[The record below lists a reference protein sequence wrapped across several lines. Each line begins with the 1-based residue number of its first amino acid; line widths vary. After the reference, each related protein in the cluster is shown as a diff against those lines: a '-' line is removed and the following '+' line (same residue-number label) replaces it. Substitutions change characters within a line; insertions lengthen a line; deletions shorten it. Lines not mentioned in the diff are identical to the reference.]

1 MLTAWLTGITGVI
14 ALGVLLEILLPEG
27 QTGKYVKGAFSLLVI
42 LVIVSPLPTVFGA
55 LKEWQP
61 DYSDIAPDD
70 AFLDETRESF
80 ALACGERAE
89 GVLADEGYESEVYIT
104 ITEGSMSE
112 FDEIAV
118 ILSVGS
124 ISAEEENRVLAE
136 AARIVAEAL
145 GADPGVVSVTV
156 KEVG

>member
-1 MLTAWLTGITGVI
+1 M
-14 ALGVLLEILLPEG
+14 
-27 QTGKYVKGAFSLLVI
+27 
-42 LVIVSPLPTVFGA
+42 
-55 LKEWQP
+55 KEWQP

-89 GVLADEGYESEVYIT
+89 GVLAEEGYESEVYIT

-124 ISAEEENRVLAE
+124 ISAEDENRVLAE

>member
-14 ALGVLLEILLPEG
+14 ALGVLLEILLPE
-27 QTGKYVKGAFSLLVI
+27 LVI

-70 AFLDETRESF
+70 AFIDETRESF

-89 GVLADEGYESEVYIT
+89 EALAEEGYESEVYIT

-124 ISAEEENRVLAE
+124 ISAEEGNRVLAE
-136 AARIVAEAL
+136 AACIVAE
-145 GADPGVVSVTV
+145 VSVTV

>member
-1 MLTAWLTGITGVI
+1 
-14 ALGVLLEILLPEG
+14 
-27 QTGKYVKGAFSLLVI
+27 
-42 LVIVSPLPTVFGA
+42 
-55 LKEWQP
+55 
-61 DYSDIAPDD
+61 
-70 AFLDETRESF
+70 
-80 ALACGERAE
+80 
-89 GVLADEGYESEVYIT
+89 
-104 ITEGSMSE
+104 MSE

-124 ISAEEENRVLAE
+124 ISAEDENRVLAE